1 MKRKLRKKEMC
12 EDDLHLA
19 KTFPSQSIQKTVN
32 LYEKFFENITE
43 QENAEKKFSINACEQ
58 FQVSA

>member
-1 MKRKLRKKEMC
+1 MKMKLRKKEMC

-19 KTFPSQSIQKTVN
+19 KTFPSQSIEKTVN
-32 LYEKFFENITE
+32 LHEKLLENKTE
-43 QENAEKKFSINACEQ
+43 QENAEEKFSINVCEQ